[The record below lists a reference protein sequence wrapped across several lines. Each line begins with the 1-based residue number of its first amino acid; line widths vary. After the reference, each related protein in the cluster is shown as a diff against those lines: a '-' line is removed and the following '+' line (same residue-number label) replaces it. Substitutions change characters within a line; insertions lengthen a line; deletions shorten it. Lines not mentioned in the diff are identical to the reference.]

1 MRECDE
7 SCAVG
12 RSISLRRKAAV
23 TWLDFRATKSRMSTV
38 VHVSSLA
45 ASASAVVQEPVSTD
59 HSRTEVRSESDQ
71 QVGLAWLL
79 KLRWGAV
86 GGQLA
91 VLAFV
96 RVVLELD
103 LPYLALVGLT
113 TFTALTNAALLAFPS
128 RPSKDWRLP
137 AVLVTDSAVL
147 TVMLAMSG
155 GVTNP
160 FTVFFL
166 VHVALASL
174 LLEPRLAWTLVVLTV
189 VAFASLFFLP
199 AQHMLLHHH
208 GGAFSAHLVGMWVA
222 YALAAAFI
230 AQFVGKMSRAIRD
243 RDRRLSAIAGLASQN
258 ERLATLSSFSANA
271 AHELG
276 SPLATIGLAAKE
288 LAIAIRRGQPKP
300 SLEADADLVCQ
311 EVARCREILADL
323 SSRAGESVGEMPVH
337 TTPRRVVE
345 ELARLMSPKLAPH
358 FRATFADEAASSCDI
373 VAPVRTLSQ
382 MLHNLIR
389 NAFEA
394 QEEAGVDSP
403 VELRVVVGERLCF
416 HVLDRGKGL
425 PEHVRARFGE
435 PFLTTKGDRGGLGLG
450 IYLARAYAER
460 TGGYLLF
467 QDRADGGSDVEL
479 CLTRNAVRSA
489 RR

>member
-1 MRECDE
+1 
-7 SCAVG
+7 
-12 RSISLRRKAAV
+12 
-23 TWLDFRATKSRMSTV
+23 
-38 VHVSSLA
+38 
-45 ASASAVVQEPVSTD
+45 
-59 HSRTEVRSESDQ
+59 
-71 QVGLAWLL
+71 
-79 KLRWGAV
+79 
-86 GGQLA
+86 
-91 VLAFV
+91 
-96 RVVLELD
+96 
-103 LPYLALVGLT
+103 LALVGFT
-113 TFTALTNAALLAFPS
+113 AFTALTNAALLAFPS
-128 RPSKDWRLP
+128 RRSKDWRLP

-147 TVMLAMSG
+147 TVMLALSG

-222 YALAAAFI
+222 YALAAAFV
-230 AQFVGKMSRAIRD
+230 AQFVGKMSRAIRE

-358 FRATFADEAASSCDI
+358 FHATFADEAASSCDI

-467 QDRADGGSDVEL
+467 QDRADRGSDVEL

-489 RR
+489 RQ

>member
-1 MRECDE
+1 
-7 SCAVG
+7 
-12 RSISLRRKAAV
+12 
-23 TWLDFRATKSRMSTV
+23 MSTA
-38 VHVSSLA
+38 VHVSGLA
-45 ASASAVVQEPVSTD
+45 ASASAGVQEVVSAD
-59 HSRTEVRSESDQ
+59 HSRTQVRSESDQ
-71 QVGLAWLL
+71 QVRLAWLL

-96 RVVLELD
+96 RVILDLD

-113 TFTALTNAALLAFPS
+113 TFTALTNAALLIFPS
-128 RPSKDWRLP
+128 RPAKDWRLP
-137 AVLVTDSAVL
+137 AVLVTDSVVL
-147 TVMLAMSG
+147 TAMLALSG

-222 YALAAAFI
+222 YALAAAFV
-230 AQFVGKMSRAIRD
+230 AQFVGKMSRAIRE

-258 ERLATLSSFSANA
+258 ERLATLSGFSANA

-300 SLEADADLVCQ
+300 SLEADADLVCR

-358 FRATFADEAASSCDI
+358 FHATFADEAASSCDI

-403 VELRVVVGERLCF
+403 VELHVVVGERLCF
-416 HVLDRGKGL
+416 HLLDRGKGL
-425 PEHVRARFGE
+425 PDHVRARFGE

-460 TGGYLLF
+460 TGGNLVF
-467 QDRADGGSDVEL
+467 QDRAEGGSDVEL
-479 CLTRNAVRSA
+479 CLTRNAVGSA

>member
-1 MRECDE
+1 
-7 SCAVG
+7 
-12 RSISLRRKAAV
+12 
-23 TWLDFRATKSRMSTV
+23 MSTA
-38 VHVSSLA
+38 VHVSNLA
-45 ASASAVVQEPVSTD
+45 ASASAGVQEPVSTD

-103 LPYLALVGLT
+103 LPYLALVGFT
-113 TFTALTNAALLAFPS
+113 AFTALTNAALLAFPS

-147 TVMLAMSG
+147 TVMLALSG

-222 YALAAAFI
+222 YALAAAFV
-230 AQFVGKMSRAIRD
+230 AQFVGKMSRAIRE

-358 FRATFADEAASSCDI
+358 FHATFADEAASSCDI

-467 QDRADGGSDVEL
+467 QDRADRGSDVEL

-489 RR
+489 RQ

>member
-1 MRECDE
+1 
-7 SCAVG
+7 
-12 RSISLRRKAAV
+12 
-23 TWLDFRATKSRMSTV
+23 MSTA

-45 ASASAVVQEPVSTD
+45 ASASAGVQEPVSAD

-96 RVVLELD
+96 RVVLDLD

-113 TFTALTNAALLAFPS
+113 TFTALTNAALLIFPS
-128 RPSKDWRLP
+128 RPAKDWRLP
-137 AVLVTDSAVL
+137 AVLVTDSVVL
-147 TVMLAMSG
+147 TVMLALSG

-189 VAFASLFFLP
+189 VAFASLFLLP
-199 AQHMLLHHH
+199 AQHMVLHHH

-222 YALAAAFI
+222 YSLAAAFV
-230 AQFVGKMSRAIRD
+230 AQFVGKVSRAIRE

-258 ERLATLSSFSANA
+258 ERLATLSCFSANA

-288 LAIAIRRGQPKP
+288 LAIAIRRGESKP
-300 SLEADADLVCQ
+300 SLEADADLVCR

-337 TTPRRVVE
+337 TTPCRVVE
-345 ELARLMSPKLAPH
+345 ELARVMSPRLAPH
-358 FRATFADEAASSCDI
+358 FHATFTDEAASSC
-373 VAPVRTLSQ
+373 VT
-382 MLHNLIR
+382 
-389 NAFEA
+389 
-394 QEEAGVDSP
+394 GVVSDK
-403 VELRVVVGERLCF
+403 
-416 HVLDRGKGL
+416 DGKKTIKVSKI
-425 PEHVRARFGE
+425 EFG
-435 PFLTTKGDRGGLGLG
+435 K
-450 IYLARAYAER
+450 
-460 TGGYLLF
+460 
-467 QDRADGGSDVEL
+467 
-479 CLTRNAVRSA
+479 
-489 RR
+489 

>member
-1 MRECDE
+1 MRGLGE
-7 SCAVG
+7 SFEAKW
-12 RSISLRRKAAV
+12 SILLRRKAAV
-23 TWLDFRATKSRMSTV
+23 TWLDFRATKSRMSTA
-38 VHVSSLA
+38 VHVSGLA
-45 ASASAVVQEPVSTD
+45 ASASAGVQEVVSAD
-59 HSRTEVRSESDQ
+59 HSRTQVRSESDQ
-71 QVGLAWLL
+71 QVRLAWLL

-96 RVVLELD
+96 RVILDLD

-113 TFTALTNAALLAFPS
+113 TFTALTNAALLIFPS
-128 RPSKDWRLP
+128 RPAKDWRLP
-137 AVLVTDSAVL
+137 AVLVTDSVVL
-147 TVMLAMSG
+147 TAMLALSG

-222 YALAAAFI
+222 YALAAAFV
-230 AQFVGKMSRAIRD
+230 AQFVGKMSRAIRE

-258 ERLATLSSFSANA
+258 ERLATLSGFSANA

-300 SLEADADLVCQ
+300 SLEADADLVCR

-358 FRATFADEAASSCDI
+358 FHATFADEAASSCDI

-394 QEEAGVDSP
+394 QEEAGVDVP
-403 VELRVVVGERLCF
+403 VELRVVVGERLCL

-460 TGGYLLF
+460 TGGNLVF
-467 QDRADGGSDVEL
+467 QDRAEGGSDVEL
-479 CLTRNAVRSA
+479 CLTRNAVGSA

>member
-1 MRECDE
+1 
-7 SCAVG
+7 
-12 RSISLRRKAAV
+12 
-23 TWLDFRATKSRMSTV
+23 MSTA

-45 ASASAVVQEPVSTD
+45 ASASAGVQEPVSAD

-103 LPYLALVGLT
+103 LPYLALVGFT
-113 TFTALTNAALLAFPS
+113 AFTALTNAALLAFPS

-147 TVMLAMSG
+147 TVMLALSG

-222 YALAAAFI
+222 YALAAAFV
-230 AQFVGKMSRAIRD
+230 AQFVGKMSRAIRE

-358 FRATFADEAASSCDI
+358 FHATFADEAASSCDI

-467 QDRADGGSDVEL
+467 QDRADRGSDVEL

-489 RR
+489 RQ

>member
-1 MRECDE
+1 
-7 SCAVG
+7 
-12 RSISLRRKAAV
+12 
-23 TWLDFRATKSRMSTV
+23 MSTA
-38 VHVSSLA
+38 VHVSGLA
-45 ASASAVVQEPVSTD
+45 AGASAGVQEPVSAD
-59 HSRTEVRSESDQ
+59 HSRTEVTSESEQ

-96 RVVLELD
+96 RVVLDLD
-103 LPYLALVGLT
+103 LPYSALVGLT
-113 TFTALTNAALLAFPS
+113 TFTAITNAALLAVPS
-128 RPSKDWRLP
+128 RRAKDWRLP
-137 AVLVTDSAVL
+137 AVLVMDSVVL
-147 TVMLAMSG
+147 TVMLALSG

-222 YALAAAFI
+222 YALAAAFV
-230 AQFVGKMSRAIRD
+230 AQCVGKVSHAIRE

-288 LAIAIRRGQPKP
+288 LAIAIRRGESKP
-300 SLEADADLVCQ
+300 SLESLEADADLVCR

-337 TTPRRVVE
+337 TTPCRVVE
-345 ELARLMSPKLAPH
+345 ELARVMSLRLAPH
-358 FRATFADEAASSCDI
+358 FRATFADEAASNCDI
-373 VAPVRTLSQ
+373 VAPVRTLAQ

-403 VELRVVVGERLCF
+403 VELRVVVGERLWF

-425 PEHVRARFGE
+425 PDHVRARFGE

-460 TGGYLLF
+460 TGGDLLF
-467 QDRADGGSDVEL
+467 QDRAEGGSDVEL
-479 CLTRNAVRSA
+479 CLTRNAVGSA

>member
-1 MRECDE
+1 
-7 SCAVG
+7 
-12 RSISLRRKAAV
+12 
-23 TWLDFRATKSRMSTV
+23 MSTA

-45 ASASAVVQEPVSTD
+45 ASASTGVQEPVSAD
-59 HSRTEVRSESDQ
+59 YSRTEVRSESDQ

-113 TFTALTNAALLAFPS
+113 TFTALTNAALLIFPS
-128 RPSKDWRLP
+128 RPAKDWRLP
-137 AVLVTDSAVL
+137 AVLVTDSIVL
-147 TVMLAMSG
+147 TVMLALSG

-222 YALAAAFI
+222 YALAAAFV
-230 AQFVGKMSRAIRD
+230 AQFVGKVSRAIRE
-243 RDRRLSAIAGLASQN
+243 RDRRLSAIAGLATQN

-288 LAIAIRRGQPKP
+288 LAIAIRRGESKP
-300 SLEADADLVCQ
+300 SLEADADLVCR

-337 TTPRRVVE
+337 TTPCRVVE
-345 ELARLMSPKLAPH
+345 ELARVMSPRLAPH
-358 FRATFADEAASSCDI
+358 FHATFADEAASSCDI
-373 VAPVRTLSQ
+373 VAPVRTLTQ

-425 PEHVRARFGE
+425 PDQVRARFGE

-460 TGGYLLF
+460 TGGNLLF
-467 QDRADGGSDVEL
+467 QDRAEGGSDVEL
-479 CLTRNAVRSA
+479 CLTRNAVGSA

>member
-1 MRECDE
+1 
-7 SCAVG
+7 
-12 RSISLRRKAAV
+12 
-23 TWLDFRATKSRMSTV
+23 MSTA
-38 VHVSSLA
+38 VHVSGLA
-45 ASASAVVQEPVSTD
+45 ASASAGVQEVVSAD
-59 HSRTEVRSESDQ
+59 HSRTQVRSESDQ
-71 QVGLAWLL
+71 QVRLAWLL

-96 RVVLELD
+96 RVILDLD

-113 TFTALTNAALLAFPS
+113 TFTALTNAALLIFPS
-128 RPSKDWRLP
+128 RPAKDWRLP
-137 AVLVTDSAVL
+137 AVLVTDSVVL
-147 TVMLAMSG
+147 TAMLALSG

-222 YALAAAFI
+222 YALAAAFV
-230 AQFVGKMSRAIRD
+230 AQFVGKMSRAIRE

-258 ERLATLSSFSANA
+258 ERLATLSGFSANA

-300 SLEADADLVCQ
+300 SLEADADLVCR

-358 FRATFADEAASSCDI
+358 FHATFADEAASSCDI

-403 VELRVVVGERLCF
+403 VELHVVVGERLCF

-425 PEHVRARFGE
+425 PDHVRARFGE

-460 TGGYLLF
+460 TGGNLVF
-467 QDRADGGSDVEL
+467 QDRAEGGSDVEL
-479 CLTRNAVRSA
+479 CLTRNAVGSA